1 MKDVKGLNGALK
13 SISPRVHGISIS
25 TLKTEG
31 GRNEEHDGRREREKQ
46 NPQIKKTQTQ
56 NLQTLGQSLDQQK
69 FISSLD
75 I

>member
-13 SISPRVHGISIS
+13 SISPRVHEISIS

-46 NPQIKKTQTQ
+46 GTKWCP
-56 NLQTLGQSLDQQK
+56 
-69 FISSLD
+69 
-75 I
+75 